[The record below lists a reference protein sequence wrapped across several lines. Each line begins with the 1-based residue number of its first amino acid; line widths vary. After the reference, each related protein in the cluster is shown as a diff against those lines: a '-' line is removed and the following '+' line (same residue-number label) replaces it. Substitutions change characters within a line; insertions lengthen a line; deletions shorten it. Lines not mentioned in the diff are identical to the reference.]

1 MRHHI
6 LSGMYTDINMQGHPV
21 FWKCPE
27 RQLYVYTH
35 LCICILY
42 TYIYI
47 HMCVSIY
54 IYIYVCKGEF
64 VGYGSHVYC
73 KFGGNPNILMS
84 GCLTENG
91 KAPLA
96 PTCVELTGG

>member
-1 MRHHI
+1 M
-6 LSGMYTDINMQGHPV
+6 

-35 LCICILY
+35 LCICIP
-42 TYIYI
+42 YIYI
-47 HMCVSIY
+47 YIYIYVHMCVSIY
-54 IYIYVCKGEF
+54 IYICIYLYVCKGEF
-64 VGYGSHVYC
+64 AGYGSHIYC